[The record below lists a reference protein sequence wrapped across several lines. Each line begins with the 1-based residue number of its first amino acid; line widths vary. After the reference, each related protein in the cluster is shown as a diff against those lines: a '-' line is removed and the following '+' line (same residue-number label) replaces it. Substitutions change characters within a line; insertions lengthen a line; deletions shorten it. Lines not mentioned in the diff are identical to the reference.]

1 MENEKKCNYII
12 LATTTKII
20 VKEKEAKERER
31 ATKKIMKNQF

>member
-1 MENEKKCNYII
+1 MLIT
-12 LATTTKII
+12 TTTKII